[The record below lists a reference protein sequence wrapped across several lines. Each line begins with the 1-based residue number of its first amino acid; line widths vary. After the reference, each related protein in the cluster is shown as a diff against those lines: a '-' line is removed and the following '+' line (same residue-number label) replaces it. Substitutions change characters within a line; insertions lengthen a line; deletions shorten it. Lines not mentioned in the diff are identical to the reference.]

1 MIGNDII
8 DLAQARRESNWQ
20 RKGFLNKVF
29 TIHEQQLIRVA
40 SDPDAMVWTLWSMK
54 ESAYKVMVRETGR
67 RFFAPHQ
74 LACHLSATRSD
85 VLEGSVFYQKTY
97 YTRTSVTARHIATAA
112 FSADGVQSFTQ
123 VIVPFERTDYQH
135 QYRRIRDTIK
145 QNFAARFSIAESRIQ
160 VQKNESGVPAL
171 VISDSAGRT
180 MSQPIS
186 ISHHGHYGAFVM
198 L

>member
-1 MIGNDII
+1 MIGNDIV

-29 TIHEQQLIRVA
+29 TSHEQQLIHTA
-40 SDPDAMVWTLWSMK
+40 SDPDVMVWTLWSMK

-85 VLEGSVFYQKTY
+85 ALEGSVFYQRTY
-97 YTRTSVTARHIATAA
+97 YTTSSVTARHIATAA

-135 QYRRIRDTIK
+135 QHRVIRDTIK
-145 QNFAARFSIAESRIQ
+145 QYFATRFSIDESRIQ
-160 VQKNESGVPAL
+160 IQKSEFGVPAL
-171 VISDSAGRT
+171 VIIDSAGRT

-186 ISHHGHYGAFVM
+186 ISHHGRYGAFVM
-198 L
+198 V

>member
-29 TIHEQQLIRVA
+29 TIHEQQLIRAA

-54 ESAYKVMVRETGR
+54 ESAYKVTVRETGR
-67 RFFAPHQ
+67 RFFAPQQ

-85 VLEGSVFYQKTY
+85 ALEGSVFYQRTY
-97 YTRTSVTARHIATAA
+97 YTRSVVTARHIATAA

-135 QYRRIRDTIK
+135 QYWLIRDAIK
-145 QNFAARFSIAESRIQ
+145 QYYAVRFSIAESRIQ
-160 VQKNESGVPAL
+160 IQKNHSGVPAL

-186 ISHHGHYGAFVM
+186 LSHHGRYGAFVM
-198 L
+198 I